1 MITRITRINCLLLL
15 AVSCVAQQPASSGA
29 RPVSAGDSEPKTVRV
44 TAEGVSRDDAV
55 KQALR
60 KALEEGADLQIA
72 AFSNVENYMLMR
84 QTIYSRAA
92 GLVSDYHMLEE
103 KEIAG
108 GSWRVTLEAVVRPSV
123 VAAAWGEVQNVLDQI
138 GRPKILVWIDETIDG
153 KLQDDSVV
161 QTRLQQLFVKAG
173 FDLVDRAAIDDIKRR
188 EVADARDEKNHAKLA
203 ALAKNAGAHILI
215 RGSANADAA
224 GRENLYGIPA
234 AFYNCDVQARV
245 YYTDTG
251 RLLASESIPAVRR
264 GVRSQ
269 KEHSPQAARA
279 ALIAA
284 TFPERENDIQTTALG
299 MRLFNAVMEQWS
311 TQITAGGEILLE
323 VEGVPFKDYLR
334 LKSTLADAGGERIR
348 SIDGDFTK
356 GIATYRI
363 RATMTAENFAEL
375 LVEKPIA
382 DFLEVV
388 DLKNNRIQAKS
399 KN

>member
-1 MITRITRINCLLLL
+1 MITRITMLLFIS
-15 AVSCVAQQPASSGA
+15 VGCVAQQPGSTPPAGAASTAAPS
-29 RPVSAGDSEPKTVRV
+29 DEPKAVRV
-44 TAEGVSRDDAV
+44 TAEGLSRDDAV

-60 KALEEGADLQIA
+60 KALEEGAELQIA
-72 AFSNVENYMLMR
+72 AFSSVENYMLMR

-92 GLVSDYHMLEE
+92 GLVSDYRVLEE

-108 GSWRVTLEAVVRPSV
+108 GSWRVTVEAVVRPSV

-138 GRPKILVWIDETIDG
+138 GRPKIMVWIDEKIDG
-153 KLQDDSVV
+153 RVQEDSVV
-161 QTRLQQLFVKAG
+161 QTRLQQLFVKSG
-173 FDLVDRAAIDDIKRR
+173 FDMVDRTAIDEIRRR

-203 ALAKNAGAHILI
+203 ALAKNAGAHLLI

-224 GRENLYGIPA
+224 GREDLYGILA

-323 VEGVPFKDYLR
+323 VEGVEFKNYLK
-334 LKSTLADAGGERIR
+334 LKSALAEAGGERVK

-363 RATMTAENFAEL
+363 RAAMTAETFAEL
-375 LVEKPIA
+375 LVGRPFAEM
-382 DFLEVV
+382 LEVV
-388 DLKNNRIQAKS
+388 DLKNNRIQAKA
-399 KN
+399 K